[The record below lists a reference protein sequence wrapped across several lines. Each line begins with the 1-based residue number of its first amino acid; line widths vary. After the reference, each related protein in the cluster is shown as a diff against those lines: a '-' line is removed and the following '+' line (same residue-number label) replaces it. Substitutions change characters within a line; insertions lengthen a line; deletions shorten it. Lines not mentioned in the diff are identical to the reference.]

1 MKSYPAISGNHDYS
15 NIFYVFDKL
24 DGTNIRAEWSK
35 KKGFY
40 KFGTRNQLID
50 KTNTQWGK
58 SIFLISEIESE
69 FGKIMKKFNI
79 SSTVGFFEFYGPSSF
94 AGQHDLSDEMKISLF
109 DLSPD
114 KKGLIEPRIF
124 LEYFKDSNI
133 NIPKLL
139 YNGKIGSEFIN
150 SVKSDTLEGITFE
163 GVVCKSINYKS
174 PGLPFMFKI
183 KTNKWLDKL
192 KAYCKE
198 DELKFKELV

>member
-1 MKSYPAISGNHDYS
+1 MKSYPSISGNHDYS

-40 KFGTRNQLID
+40 KFGTRNQLFD
-50 KTNTQWGK
+50 ETNKQWGK

-69 FGKIMKKFNI
+69 FRRIMKNFNI
-79 SSTVGFFEFYGPSSF
+79 SSTVGFFEFYGSSSF
-94 AGQHDLSDEMKISLF
+94 AGQHDLNNEMKITLF

-114 KKGLIEPRIF
+114 KKGLVEPRIF
-124 LEYFKDSNI
+124 LEYFRNSNI

-150 SVKSDTLEGITFE
+150 SVKNDTLEGITFE

-192 KAYCKE
+192 KVYCKE
-198 DELKFKELV
+198 DELKFKELA

>member
-1 MKSYPAISGNHDYS
+1 MKSYPSISGNHDYS

-24 DGTNIRAEWSK
+24 DGTNIRAEWST

-50 KTNTQWGK
+50 ETNKQWGK
-58 SIFLISEIESE
+58 SISLISEIEPE
-69 FGKIMKKFNI
+69 FRKIMKKFNV
-79 SSTVGFFEFYGPSSF
+79 SSTVGFFEFHGPSSF
-94 AGQHDLSDEMKISLF
+94 AGQHDLNDEMKITLF

-124 LEYFKDSNI
+124 LEYFEDSKI
-133 NIPKLL
+133 DIPKLL

-150 SVKSDTLEGITFE
+150 SVKNDTLEGITFE

>member
-1 MKSYPAISGNHDYS
+1 MKSYPSISGNHDYS

-24 DGTNIRAEWSK
+24 DGTNIRAEWST

-50 KTNTQWGK
+50 ETNKQWGK
-58 SIFLISEIESE
+58 SISLISEIEPE
-69 FGKIMKKFNI
+69 FRKIMKKFNV
-79 SSTVGFFEFYGPSSF
+79 SSTVGFFEFHGPSSF
-94 AGQHDLSDEMKISLF
+94 AGQHDLNDEMKITLF

-124 LEYFKDSNI
+124 LEYFEDSKI
-133 NIPKLL
+133 DIPKLL

-150 SVKSDTLEGITFE
+150 SVKNDTLEGITFE

-192 KAYCKE
+192 KIYCKE

>member
-1 MKSYPAISGNHDYS
+1 MKSYPSISGNHDYS

-40 KFGTRNQLID
+40 KFGTRNQLFD
-50 KTNTQWGK
+50 ETNKQWGK

-69 FGKIMKKFNI
+69 FRRIMKNFNI
-79 SSTVGFFEFYGPSSF
+79 SSTVGFFEFYGSSSF
-94 AGQHDLSDEMKISLF
+94 AGQHDLNDEMKITLF

-114 KKGLIEPRIF
+114 KKGLVEPRIF
-124 LEYFKDSNI
+124 LEYFRNSNI

-150 SVKSDTLEGITFE
+150 SVKNDTLEGITFE

-192 KAYCKE
+192 KVYCKE
-198 DELKFKELV
+198 DELKFKELA

>member
-1 MKSYPAISGNHDYS
+1 MKSYPSISGNHDYS

-114 KKGLIEPRIF
+114 KRGLIEPRIF

-133 NIPKLL
+133 NIPKLV
-139 YNGKIGSEFIN
+139 YNGKIGSELIN
-150 SVKSDTLEGITFE
+150 SVKNDTLEGITFE